1 MNHSGV
7 SARDEPRKVVN
18 RFVPRPLLREP
29 AQNRLVK
36 RALQWAIP
44 DLAYEDPE
52 DLAIILTTADKES
65 LGKLRATS
73 TNDSC
78 D

>member
-1 MNHSGV
+1 MR
-7 SARDEPRKVVN
+7 ARST
-18 RFVPRPLLREP
+18 
-29 AQNRLVK
+29 ASK
-36 RALQWAIP
+36 RALQGAIP

-52 DLAIILTTADKES
+52 GLRLAIILTTADKES
-65 LGKLRATS
+65 LGKLGATS